1 MSELQYS
8 EDEVKD
14 LTDRVFLFRQKLE
27 EGKLL
32 FAEHLIDEFRTSF
45 EAIRLRDDGLVDP
58 ATVDG
63 RVRSATLAVRHFQYR
78 NEAKEAISLGD
89 IQEAYFQ
96 MLFTQFGSMM
106 DIMLKHGLN
115 PNQASQAFVR
125 DPKFVKQLMGG
136 FAELAKVVKEFWD
149 DVAESGAFHLQDGPQ
164 LKATFSGDLFPAHWE
179 NAVSTAGLYIDTIVL
194 PCPILRIAP
203 LRGVYPDGEVARL
216 LVKHVLTAMTYR
228 GVATADLDPPV
239 AVILPTPDDI
249 HRGEN
254 DDLLSRAAPAVLKHG
269 AYLFGR
275 EFSDLNEYG
284 EFCAS
289 LNTIQRVIAELKRP
303 DRMLFNTDWDR
314 GAEAQLTHMMR
325 ESQSILQ
332 GFDPSVAGNQVFSI
346 SAGRM
351 PQALASQE
359 AAWHF
364 GGTPLINAQTSWHYY
379 SWFLEYQSIGS
390 NLDPRDAKSAHV
402 TRALVAEREQN
413 LSWLG
418 NVPPETVL
426 EIRRNGQTEELRHIL
441 SAGLDDLIALRP
453 DNYYRT
459 SDRVVDN
466 LNRAFEEH
474 QRKVLEARD
483 KKLKLYGLDV
493 GSFVATGVIAVTAAL
508 TSNPVLGVAS
518 GILGMAG
525 LPNLR
530 EIRSKFKEQAAANM
544 ARKNSPTGLLFRH
557 IKSRR

>member
-1 MSELQYS
+1 MSKPQYS

-14 LTDRVFLFRQKLE
+14 LTDRVFLLRQKLE
-27 EGKLL
+27 EGKLF
-32 FAEHLIDEFRTSF
+32 FAEHLIDGFRTSF

-63 RVRSATLAVRHFQYR
+63 RIRSAALAVRHFQYR
-78 NEAKEAISLGD
+78 AEAKEAISTGD
-89 IQEAYFQ
+89 IQEAYFR
-96 MLFTQFGSMM
+96 MLFTQFGWMM
-106 DIMLKHGLN
+106 DLMLKHGLN
-115 PNQASQAFVR
+115 PNQASHGIAR
-125 DPKFVKQLMGG
+125 DSKFVEQLRGG
-136 FAELAKVVKEFWD
+136 FAELAKEVKEFWK
-149 DVAESGAFHLQDGPQ
+149 DVAESGTFHLQDGPQ

-203 LRGVYPDGEVARL
+203 LLGIYPDSEVARL

-228 GVATADLDPPV
+228 DVATADLDPPI
-239 AVILPTPDDI
+239 ALILPHPDDI
-249 HRGEN
+249 HRGESK
-254 DDLLSRAAPAVLKHG
+254 DLLSRAAPAVLKHG
-269 AYLFGR
+269 AYLFDR
-275 EFSDLNEYG
+275 EFSDLDEYR

-289 LNTIQRVIAELKRP
+289 LKTIQQVMAELKRP
-303 DRMLFNTDWDR
+303 DRILFDTKWER
-314 GAEAQLTHMMR
+314 GAEAQLTHIMR
-325 ESQSILQ
+325 EPQPTLP
-332 GFDPSVAGNQVFSI
+332 GFDPNVPGNQVFGT

-359 AAWHF
+359 TAQHF
-364 GGTPLINAQTSWHYY
+364 GGTPFISAQTSWLYY
-379 SWFLEYQSIGS
+379 TWFLEYQSIGS
-390 NLDPRDAKSAHV
+390 NLDLRDAKSAHV
-402 TRALVAEREQN
+402 TRALVAEGSQN

-426 EIRRNGQTEELRHIL
+426 EIRRNGHTEELRHIL
-441 SAGLDDLIALRP
+441 SAGLDELIALKP

-459 SDRVVDN
+459 SDRVVEN

-493 GSFVATGVIAVTAAL
+493 GSFVATGAIAVTAAL
-508 TSNPVLGVAS
+508 TASPALGVAS
-518 GILGMAG
+518 GLLGMVG

-530 EIRSKFKEQAAANM
+530 EIKSKFMEQATADM

-557 IKSRR
+557 IKT